1 MASPTR
7 ISRGERLR
15 RGAGAAAGFTYLG
28 LLLTLAIITASLA
41 AASGVW
47 EIAQRRDK
55 EAELLFVGNEFRR
68 ALASY
73 AASAPPGSTQQF
85 PASLDNLL
93 KDERFPNVKRH
104 LRKIF
109 VDPMTNSTD
118 WGLQRNPEGG
128 ILGVYSRS
136 EKEPLKQA
144 NFKPADQAFEG
155 KTKYTEWVF
164 LPATRGAAVATRSV
178 PVAGQPAQQQPGT
191 PFGPA
196 PGAAQPAPACQPGAV
211 AQPGAAAQP
220 GQVPQPAP
228 PAQTAVPGRP
238 AAQVPRQVP
247 GQVPGQAAPAPGQ
260 SAGQIPA
267 QPPGDTSAQSPGQ
280 FQFQSPFQS
289 PSQTPAQAPS
299 QPAVQTPGTP
309 PAPPVPGRTPPA
321 AAPEQP
327 EAQPPAEQPP
337 EEVPPEE
344 PPPEQPYEE
353 PAEPPPPPMDEE
365 PQ

>member
-1 MASPTR
+1 MARPTR
-7 ISRGERLR
+7 ISRYGRLR
-15 RGAGAAAGFTYLG
+15 RGASAAAGFTYLG

-109 VDPMTNSTD
+109 VDPMTNSTE

-164 LPATRGAAVATRSV
+164 LPATRGAAAATRSV
-178 PVAGQPAQQQPGT
+178 PAAGQPAQQQPGT
-191 PFGPA
+191 LFGPA
-196 PGAAQPAPACQPGAV
+196 PGAQPAPASQPGAATQPGAV
-211 AQPGAAAQP
+211 AQPGQTPSAS
-220 GQVPQPAP
+220 
-228 PAQTAVPGRP
+228 PAQTALPGRT
-238 AAQVPRQVP
+238 ATQVP
-247 GQVPGQAAPAPGQ
+247 GQAPAPGQ
-260 SAGQIPA
+260 SAGQTPA
-267 QPPGDTSAQSPGQ
+267 QPGGETQAQSPGQ

-289 PSQTPAQAPS
+289 PSQTPAQAPPP
-299 QPAVQTPGTP
+299 PAVQTPGTP
-309 PAPPVPGRTPPA
+309 PAAPLPGRTPPA
-321 AAPEQP
+321 AAPQQP
-327 EAQPPAEQPP
+327 ETQPPAEP
-337 EEVPPEE
+337 PPEE
-344 PPPEQPYEE
+344 PPPEQPDEE
-353 PAEPPPPPMDEE
+353 PVEPPPPMDEE

>member
-15 RGAGAAAGFTYLG
+15 RGAAAAAGFTYLG

-144 NFKPADQAFEG
+144 NFKPADQGFEG

-164 LPATRGAAVATRSV
+164 LPATRGAAAATRNV
-178 PVAGQPAQQQPGT
+178 PVAGQPAAGQPAQRQPGT

-196 PGAAQPAPACQPGAV
+196 PGATPSAQPGAAPQPGTATQPGAV
-211 AQPGAAAQP
+211 AQPG
-220 GQVPQPAP
+220 QVPQ

-238 AAQVPRQVP
+238 AAQVP
-247 GQVPGQAAPAPGQ
+247 GQAATPAPGQ

-267 QPPGDTSAQSPGQ
+267 QPPGQTSAQSPDQ

-289 PSQTPAQAPS
+289 PSQTPAPAPP
-299 QPAVQTPGTP
+299 QPAVQTPATP
-309 PAPPVPGRTPPA
+309 PAPPVPGQTPPA
-321 AAPEQP
+321 AAP
-327 EAQPPAEQPP
+327 QPP
-337 EEVPPEE
+337 EAEPPVEPPPEE